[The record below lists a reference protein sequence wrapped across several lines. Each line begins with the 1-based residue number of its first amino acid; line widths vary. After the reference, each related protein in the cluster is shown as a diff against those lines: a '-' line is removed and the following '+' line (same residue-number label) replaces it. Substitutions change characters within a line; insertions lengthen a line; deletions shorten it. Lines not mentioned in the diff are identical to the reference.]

1 MDATYLLCK
10 DGILY
15 FEQKVASVRFKL
27 RLNANTEKMCAP
39 LWRGCGICVMGAELD
54 YVENDIYNLIS
65 TDETQIVLDTDYLV
79 NVTDLTKIFSSNN
92 KNVIVAPYLPV
103 LSAFLEHSSSYAILK
118 GNIINACLDELI
130 EDCEVELADVIGR
143 TLQKN
148 PLDTLKQIKHK
159 SEYNNDAYYCYEALK
174 EDIFIECVGD
184 FERLK
189 EIVLHNF
196 QSDEK
201 NSVYTEPNFISNIY
215 GIKGRLDVMKR
226 IQEASNKVR
235 LEVVELKSSNKV
247 SNGYELEFGIAEKRR
262 IFIPLWLEHYIQ
274 IICYNMLLRSAF
286 LSKKD
291 VEIGVAAILYSSKS
305 AQGSPL
311 RSVSDNIFVQN
322 EIIIARNWLI
332 RYLYELSIGNIDVL
346 RTLSTEQLNMLPT
359 YLVDEIKL
367 LISRLQD
374 LPELEEAY
382 FAGFTAYI
390 TKKIFLEKRNFAT
403 LWNQTR
409 EEKALN
415 GAAITGLYVVREE
428 CDFENMHIVFEQQG
442 EGVNIGNIEFRRGDI
457 CTIYT
462 GNLVSECGVVSG
474 QILAGRIKSIAL
486 DSNRIMVSF
495 RNKLEQKLFDV
506 DLEWT
511 LENDYMDKNNNESY
525 QGLSNLLLQDATNKE
540 LILGL
545 QEPQFEELSDE
556 IKDAVAELDLR
567 EEQKQIIERSISA
580 RDYFLIQGPP
590 GTGKTSR
597 ILRNIVETLYKHTG
611 QNILLLAF
619 TNRAVDEICKYLEK
633 IKYNREDGDFD
644 FIRFGQDESTD
655 YEQYLLKNIDISTLQ
670 VRFGCCRVFVSTV
683 ASAYSHPLL
692 FKLKEIDTIILDEAT
707 QVAESDIIGLLTK
720 AKRFIMIGDEKQLP
734 AVSIVSEEEQN
745 TTNPILSSIELYNF
759 NDSLFER
766 LLRVNKKNDWS
777 AYAMLTEQSRMS
789 LNIMSLSNNLFYN
802 EQLQESDG
810 IHNREDLHGEV
821 LFYDVPASDEDKVN
835 YAEVAQIREILSV
848 LDDKTEVGIIS
859 PWRKQGNA
867 IRKMLREI
875 GMDDI
880 IVDTVERFQ
889 GSERKTIIFSTATN
903 FNMLNSLS
911 VIRTI
916 DDLAVDR
923 KLNVAITRAKER
935 FIMLGD
941 RQVLEQNEIYSR
953 LLKLICDCSN
963 LSRIFSK

>member
-1 MDATYLLCK
+1 M
-10 DGILY
+10 
-15 FEQKVASVRFKL
+15 
-27 RLNANTEKMCAP
+27 
-39 LWRGCGICVMGAELD
+39 
-54 YVENDIYNLIS
+54 
-65 TDETQIVLDTDYLV
+65 
-79 NVTDLTKIFSSNN
+79 
-92 KNVIVAPYLPV
+92 
-103 LSAFLEHSSSYAILK
+103 
-118 GNIINACLDELI
+118 
-130 EDCEVELADVIGR
+130 
-143 TLQKN
+143 
-148 PLDTLKQIKHK
+148 
-159 SEYNNDAYYCYEALK
+159 
-174 EDIFIECVGD
+174 
-184 FERLK
+184 
-189 EIVLHNF
+189 
-196 QSDEK
+196 
-201 NSVYTEPNFISNIY
+201 
-215 GIKGRLDVMKR
+215 
-226 IQEASNKVR
+226 
-235 LEVVELKSSNKV
+235 
-247 SNGYELEFGIAEKRR
+247 
-262 IFIPLWLEHYIQ
+262 
-274 IICYNMLLRSAF
+274 
-286 LSKKD
+286 
-291 VEIGVAAILYSSKS
+291 
-305 AQGSPL
+305 
-311 RSVSDNIFVQN
+311 
-322 EIIIARNWLI
+322 
-332 RYLYELSIGNIDVL
+332 
-346 RTLSTEQLNMLPT
+346 
-359 YLVDEIKL
+359 
-367 LISRLQD
+367 
-374 LPELEEAY
+374 
-382 FAGFTAYI
+382 
-390 TKKIFLEKRNFAT
+390 
-403 LWNQTR
+403 
-409 EEKALN
+409 
-415 GAAITGLYVVREE
+415 
-428 CDFENMHIVFEQQG
+428 
-442 EGVNIGNIEFRRGDI
+442 
-457 CTIYT
+457 
-462 GNLVSECGVVSG
+462 
-474 QILAGRIKSIAL
+474 
-486 DSNRIMVSF
+486 
-495 RNKLEQKLFDV
+495 
-506 DLEWT
+506 
-511 LENDYMDKNNNESY
+511 
-525 QGLSNLLLQDATNKE
+525 
-540 LILGL
+540 
-545 QEPQFEELSDE
+545 
-556 IKDAVAELDLR
+556 
-567 EEQKQIIERSISA
+567 
-580 RDYFLIQGPP
+580 
-590 GTGKTSR
+590 
-597 ILRNIVETLYKHTG
+597 
-611 QNILLLAF
+611 
-619 TNRAVDEICKYLEK
+619 
-633 IKYNREDGDFD
+633 
-644 FIRFGQDESTD
+644 
-655 YEQYLLKNIDISTLQ
+655 
-670 VRFGCCRVFVSTV
+670 FVSTV